1 MVHNRFFG
9 KIAFTALAILGTS
22 CSSSSPGGGGGGSN
36 AGQGGATAKGG
47 AAAGGAGDGGQSGS
61 AGVGG
66 AGRGGAAG
74 ANAGGNTTT
83 SGGQS
88 GSAGTGG
95 AGRGGAA
102 GANAGGNTT
111 TSGGQSGSAGT
122 GGTGRGGAAGANAG
136 GNTTTSGGQSGTGGR
151 SGAGGG
157 NSDGG
162 ATGAGGK
169 TGTGGTSGGVDA
181 SAGGSCAASTA
192 ADPTTTSIAGTWD
205 FTPSG
210 GAKRT
215 ITVPGGGWF
224 KQGITTSSGTYA
236 TQITIPDSGAAQ
248 STLIEFGA
256 ANFQSTL
263 SVDGK
268 EVATNTTS
276 FTPSVFDVTKFVTP
290 GKQHAISVLVK
301 GSQAL
306 KTNGKFIV
314 PVAADWSPNVPQGIF
329 RSALLHVYPD
339 VYISDAFV
347 RTSVTND
354 TLTYDV
360 SITNTGT
367 TSQQVTLSG
376 SLGSWNCDTF
386 TYPAIPDTPVTAA
399 PGTTTTTTIGPIK
412 WGLGTTSYWWPNVP
426 YQSDY
431 QARLHNLTLQV
442 KSGGKVTQSKVVRF
456 GFRQSERK
464 RADAQHIYYYL
475 NGIRV
480 NYRGDNLQGA
490 NYDSIDNNGKSDA
503 YDMLPGFLPPS
514 GQNPGWPQAVRNYQ
528 KLNYNFIRIHQ
539 ELAAPYM
546 LDTADELGL
555 MLMGETAIRG
565 SNNTQDFVAGHDNMV
580 GHAQAMVL
588 RDRNHPAI
596 VRWSQSNEA
605 GSAST
610 DSAQFETDL
619 FNAITKLDGT
629 RPISTDPF
637 GTGTNYGLP
646 SPDFAV
652 VGHYIGG
659 IGQYSENVNANNN
672 NPYGQGEYIWSK
684 DSSRQGLTWFGT
696 SAMAMRRQDASDV
709 RPYTL
714 LSGWSSFVP
723 GTMRT
728 TMTIEQGGNPVFG
741 EDNLPDPWSSQII
754 RRVQHGFSA
763 VLVADKDYWEA
774 NKMSNANGDWPAS
787 VPSLAKGAARATTLL
802 IFNDTFSGTSI
813 DITWEVHADSATGT
827 LGATG
832 TLTADVPFAT
842 MVTKSINI
850 TAPASGT
857 KCYLV
862 LRAAKSGTTLF
873 EETDESFN
881 LQ

>member
-1 MVHNRFFG
+1 MTHNRFFG
-9 KIAFTALAILGTS
+9 KVAFTALAVLGTS
-22 CSSSSPGGGGGGSN
+22 CSSSTPGGGGGGSN

-74 ANAGGNTTT
+74 ANAGGGTVT

-88 GSAGTGG
+88 GA
-95 AGRGGAA
+95 
-102 GANAGGNTT
+102 
-111 TSGGQSGSAGT
+111 
-122 GGTGRGGAAGANAG
+122 
-136 GNTTTSGGQSGTGGR
+136 GGR
-151 SGAGGG
+151 SGSGGA

-162 ATGAGGK
+162 PTGTGGK
-169 TGTGGTSGGVDA
+169 TGSGGTSGGIDA
-181 SAGGSCAASTA
+181 SAGGSCAASTAA

-215 ITVPGGGWF
+215 ITVPGGGWL

-314 PVAADWSPNVPQGIF
+314 PIAADWSPNVPQGIF

-426 YQSDY
+426 YQPDY
-431 QARLHNLTLQV
+431 KARLHNLTLQV
-442 KSGGKVTQSKVVRF
+442 KSGGKVTQSKVIRF

-464 RADAQHIYYYL
+464 RADTSHVYYYL

-480 NYRGDNLQGA
+480 NYRGDNIQGA

-503 YDMLPGFLPPS
+503 YDMLPGFMPPTA
-514 GQNPGWPQAVRNYQ
+514 QNPGWPQAVRNYQ

-546 LDTADELGL
+546 IDVADELGL

-659 IGQYSENVNANNN
+659 LGVYTEDVNANNN

-754 RRVQHGFSA
+754 RRIQHGFSP

-862 LRAAKSGTTLF
+862 LRAQKNGTTLF
-873 EETDESFN
+873 EETDESFT

>member
-1 MVHNRFFG
+1 MTHNRFFG
-9 KIAFTALAILGTS
+9 KVAFTALVILGSS
-22 CSSSSPGGGGGGSN
+22 CSSSTPGGGGGGSN
-36 AGQGGATAKGG
+36 AGQGGSTAKGG
-47 AAAGGAGDGGQSGS
+47 AAAGGAGAGGQSGS

-74 ANAGGNTTT
+74 ANAGGGTVT

-88 GSAGTGG
+88 GA
-95 AGRGGAA
+95 
-102 GANAGGNTT
+102 
-111 TSGGQSGSAGT
+111 
-122 GGTGRGGAAGANAG
+122 
-136 GNTTTSGGQSGTGGR
+136 GGR
-151 SGAGGG
+151 SGAGGA

-162 ATGAGGK
+162 TTGTGGK
-169 TGTGGTSGGVDA
+169 TGSGGTSGGTSGGIDA

-192 ADPTTTSIAGTWD
+192 ADPSTTSIAGTWD

-215 ITVPGGGWF
+215 IQVPGGGWL
-224 KQGITTSSGTYA
+224 KQGISTSSGTYA
-236 TQITIPDSGAAQ
+236 TQITVPDSGAAQ

-268 EVATNTTS
+268 EVGTNTTS

-301 GSQAL
+301 GSKAL
-306 KTNGKFIV
+306 MSNGKYIV
-314 PVAADWSPNVPQGIF
+314 PIAADWSPNVPQGIF

-354 TLTYDV
+354 ALTYDV

-376 SLGSWNCDTF
+376 ALSSWNCDTF

-431 QARLHNLTLQV
+431 QARLHTLKLQL
-442 KSGGKVTQSKVVRF
+442 SRGGQAIQSKVIRF
-456 GFRQSERK
+456 GFRQSDRL
-464 RADAQHIYYYL
+464 RADTSHVYYYL

-490 NYDSIDNNGKSDA
+490 NYDSIDSNGKSDA
-503 YDMLPGFLPPS
+503 YDMLPGFMPPTA
-514 GQNPGWPQAVRNYQ
+514 QNPGWPQAVRNYQ
-528 KLNYNFIRIHQ
+528 ELNYNFIRIHQ

-659 IGQYSENVNANNN
+659 LGVYTEDVNANNN

-684 DSSRQGLTWFGT
+684 DNSRQGLTWFGT

-723 GTMRT
+723 GTIRT

-741 EDNLPDPWSSQII
+741 EDNLPDPWSSPII
-754 RRVQHGFSA
+754 TRVQHGFSP

-774 NKMSNANGDWPAS
+774 NKMSNTNGDWPAS
-787 VPSLAKGAARATTLL
+787 VPTIAKGATRATTLL
-802 IFNDTFSGTSI
+802 IFNDTFAGTSI

-832 TLTADVPFAT
+832 TLTVDVPFAT

-850 TAPASGT
+850 TAPTSGT

>member
-9 KIAFTALAILGTS
+9 TIAFTALAILGTS

-36 AGQGGATAKGG
+36 AGSGGN
-47 AAAGGAGDGGQSGS
+47 AGGAG
-61 AGVGG
+61 A
-66 AGRGGAAG
+66 
-74 ANAGGNTTT
+74 
-83 SGGQS
+83 
-88 GSAGTGG
+88 
-95 AGRGGAA
+95 
-102 GANAGGNTT
+102 
-111 TSGGQSGSAGT
+111 GGQSGSAGT
-122 GGTGRGGAAGANAG
+122 GGTASGGAAGANAG

-162 ATGAGGK
+162 ATGAGGE
-169 TGTGGTSGGVDA
+169 TGTGGT
-181 SAGGSCAASTA
+181 SCAASTA

-210 GAKRT
+210 GAKQT
-215 ITVPGGGWF
+215 IMVPGGGWL

-236 TQITIPDSGAAQ
+236 NQITIPDSGAAQ

-301 GSQAL
+301 GADAL

-314 PVAADWSPNVPQGIF
+314 PNAAGWSHNIPQGIF

-339 VYISDAFV
+339 VYVSDAFV
-347 RTSVTND
+347 KTSVTDD
-354 TLTYDV
+354 TLTYEV
-360 SITNTGT
+360 SVANTGT
-367 TSQQVTLSG
+367 TSQDVTLSG
-376 SLGSWNCDTF
+376 ALSSWNCDTF
-386 TYPAIPDTPVTAA
+386 AYPSIPDTTVTAA
-399 PGTTTTTTIGPIK
+399 PGTTTKKTIGPIK
-412 WGLGTTSYWWPNVP
+412 WGLGATSYWWPNVP
-426 YQSDY
+426 YQPDY
-431 QARLHNLTLQV
+431 EARLHNLTLQV
-442 KSGGKVTQSKVVRF
+442 KSGGKVTQNKAVRF

-464 RADAQHIYYYL
+464 RADAQHVYYYL

-490 NYDSIDNNGKSDA
+490 NYDSIDNNGRSDA

-514 GQNPGWPQAVRNYQ
+514 GQSPGWPQAVRNYQ
-528 KLNYNFIRIHQ
+528 KLNCNFVRIHQ

-546 LDTADELGL
+546 IDVADELGL

-565 SNNTQDFVAGHDNMV
+565 SNDDQDFVAGHDNMV

-588 RDRNHPAI
+588 RDRNHPSI

-610 DSAQFETDL
+610 DSTQFETDL

-629 RPISTDPF
+629 RPISTDPYS
-637 GTGTNYGLP
+637 TGTNYGLP
-646 SPDFAV
+646 SPDFAT

-659 IGQYSENVNANNN
+659 FGVYTENVNANND
-672 NPYGQGEYIWSK
+672 NPYGQGEYIWPK

-696 SAMAMRRQDASDV
+696 SAMAMRRQDASDI

-754 RRVQHGFSA
+754 RRVQQGFSA

-774 NKMSNANGDWPAS
+774 NKMSNTNGDWPSSIPA
-787 VPSLAKGAARATTLL
+787 LTKGATRATTLL
-802 IFNDTFSGTSI
+802 IFNDTFAGTSI
-813 DITWEVHADSATGT
+813 DVTWEIHSE
-827 LGATG
+827 
-832 TLTADVPFAT
+832 
-842 MVTKSINI
+842 S
-850 TAPASGT
+850 ASGT
-857 KCYLV
+857 KGDSGTFTVEVPLATMATKSITITAPTSGTKFYLV
-862 LRAAKSGTTLF
+862 LRAQKNGTTVF
-873 EETDESFN
+873 EETDESFT
-881 LQ
+881 LL

>member
-1 MVHNRFFG
+1 MMHNRLFG
-9 KIAFTALAILGTS
+9 RIAFATLAILGTS
-22 CSSSSPGGGGGGSN
+22 CSSSSPGGGDGGSN
-36 AGQGGATAKGG
+36 TGGAGATATGG
-47 AAAGGAGDGGQSGS
+47 AHTGG
-61 AGVGG
+61 
-66 AGRGGAAG
+66 
-74 ANAGGNTTT
+74 
-83 SGGQS
+83 
-88 GSAGTGG
+88 AGTGG
-95 AGRGGAA
+95 QA
-102 GANAGGNTT
+102 
-111 TSGGQSGSAGT
+111 GSAGT
-122 GGTGRGGAAGANAG
+122 GGTGHGGAAGANTG
-136 GNTTTSGGQSGTGGR
+136 GNTTTGGQSGTGGR

-157 NSDGG
+157 NPDG
-162 ATGAGGK
+162 GAGGK
-169 TGTGGTSGGVDA
+169 TGTGG
-181 SAGGSCAASTA
+181 GSCAVSTA

-215 ITVPGGGWF
+215 ITVPGGGWP
-224 KQGITTSSGTYA
+224 KQGITASSGTYA

-306 KTNGKFIV
+306 KTNGKFTV

-329 RSALLHVYPD
+329 RSALVHVYPD
-339 VYISDAFV
+339 VYVSDAFV
-347 RTSVTND
+347 KTSVTDD
-354 TLTYDV
+354 TLTYEV
-360 SITNTGT
+360 SVTNTGT
-367 TSQQVTLSG
+367 TSQDVTLSG
-376 SLGSWNCDTF
+376 ALSSASCDTF
-386 TYPAIPDTPVTAA
+386 AYPSIPDTAVTAA
-399 PGTTTTTTIGPIK
+399 PGTTTKKTIGPIK
-412 WGLGTTSYWWPNVP
+412 WGLGATSYWWPNVP
-426 YQSDY
+426 YQADY
-431 QARLHNLTLQV
+431 KARLHNLTLQV

-464 RADAQHIYYYL
+464 RADAQHVYYYL

-490 NYDSIDNNGKSDA
+490 NYDSIDNNGKTDA
-503 YDMLPGFLPPS
+503 YDMLPGFLPPTAQS
-514 GQNPGWPQAVRNYQ
+514 PGWPQAVRNYQ
-528 KLNYNFIRIHQ
+528 KLNYNVVRVHQ

-546 LDTADELGL
+546 IDVADELGL
-555 MLMGETAIRG
+555 MLIGETAIRG
-565 SNNTQDFVAGHDNMV
+565 SNDTQDFVVGHDNMV

-588 RDRNHPAI
+588 RDRNHPSI

-605 GSAST
+605 GSAKT
-610 DSAQFETDL
+610 DSVQFETDL

-637 GTGTNYGLP
+637 GTGTSYGLP

-652 VGHYIGG
+652 VGHYISG
-659 IGQYSENVNANNN
+659 IGAYSDNVNANNN

-696 SAMAMRRQDASDV
+696 SAMGMRRQDASDV

-714 LSGWSSFVP
+714 LSGWSSFIP
-723 GTMRT
+723 GTKRT

-741 EDNLPDPWSSQII
+741 EDNLPDPWSSPII
-754 RRVQHGFSA
+754 RRIQQGFSA

-787 VPSLAKGAARATTLL
+787 IPALTKGATRPTTLL
-802 IFNDTFSGTSI
+802 IFNDTFAGTSI
-813 DITWEVHADSATGT
+813 DVTWEIHSETASGT
-827 LGATG
+827 KGDAG
-832 TLTADVPFAT
+832 TFTVDVPLAT
-842 MVTKSINI
+842 MATKSITI
-850 TAPASGT
+850 TAPTSGT

-862 LRAAKSGTTLF
+862 LRAQKNGTTLF
-873 EETDESFN
+873 EETDESFT
-881 LQ
+881 LK

>member
-1 MVHNRFFG
+1 MISIRSLGTQMIV
-9 KIAFTALAILGTS
+9 ALASLGLA
-22 CSSSSPGGGGGGSN
+22 CSSSTPGGGNGGSSAGYGGGSRT
-36 AGQGGATAKGG
+36 GGATGNAGASGSGG
-47 AAAGGAGDGGQSGS
+47 QAGSGTASSAGGRIGSGGTNAGGSTGS
-61 AGVGG
+61 AGASSAGG
-66 AGRGGAAG
+66 RIGSGGT
-74 ANAGGNTTT
+74 NAGGSTGSAGASSAGGQIGSGGTNAGGSTG

-88 GSAGTGG
+88 GSGG
-95 AGRGGAA
+95 V
-102 GANAGGNTT
+102 
-111 TSGGQSGSAGT
+111 
-122 GGTGRGGAAGANAG
+122 
-136 GNTTTSGGQSGTGGR
+136 
-151 SGAGGG
+151 
-157 NSDGG
+157 
-162 ATGAGGK
+162 
-169 TGTGGTSGGVDA
+169 SGGVDA
-181 SAGGSCAASTA
+181 GAGGQCAASTA
-192 ADPTTTSIAGTWD
+192 ADPSTTSIAGAWD

-215 ITVPGGGWF
+215 IQVPGGGWL
-224 KQGITTSSGTYA
+224 KQGISTSSGTYA
-236 TQITIPDSGAAQ
+236 TQITVPDSGAAQ

-263 SVDGK
+263 SVDGT
-268 EVATNTTS
+268 EVGTNTTS

-301 GSQAL
+301 GAKAL
-306 KTNGKFIV
+306 MSNGKYIV
-314 PVAADWSPNVPQGIF
+314 PNAAGWSPNVAQGIF

-431 QARLHNLTLQV
+431 QARLHNLKLQL
-442 KSGGKVTQSKVVRF
+442 SRGGKAIQSKVIRF
-456 GFRQSERK
+456 GFRQSDRL
-464 RADAQHIYYYL
+464 RADTSHVYYYL

-490 NYDSIDNNGKSDA
+490 DYDSIDNGGKGDA
-503 YDMLPGFLPPS
+503 YDTFPGFMPPS
-514 GQNPGWPQAVRNYQ
+514 AQNAGWPQAVRNYQ
-528 KLNYNFIRIHQ
+528 RLNYNFARIHQ

-546 LDTADELGL
+546 LDTTDELGL

-565 SNNTQDFVAGHDNMV
+565 SNNDQDFVAGHDNMV

-588 RDRNHPAI
+588 RDRNHPSI
-596 VRWSQSNEA
+596 VRWSQSNEPND
-605 GSAST
+605 SST
-610 DSAQFETDL
+610 DSTQFETDL
-619 FNAITKLDGT
+619 FNAMTKLDGT
-629 RPISTDPF
+629 RPISADPF
-637 GTGTNYGLP
+637 QTGSNYGLP
-646 SPDFAV
+646 SPGFATA
-652 VGHYIGG
+652 GHYIGG
-659 IGQYSENVNANNN
+659 LSTYTENVNANNN

-684 DSSRQGLTWFGT
+684 DNTRQGLAWFGT

-709 RPYTL
+709 RPYAL
-714 LSGWSSFVP
+714 LSGWGSVIP
-723 GTMRT
+723 GVMASK
-728 TMTIEQGGNPVFG
+728 MTIEQGGPPLFG
-741 EDNLPDPWSSQII
+741 EDNLPDPWSSPII
-754 RRVQHGFSA
+754 RRIQHGFSA
-763 VLVADKDYWEA
+763 VLVADQAYWES
-774 NKMSNANGDWPAS
+774 NKMSNTNGDWPAS
-787 VPSLAKGAARATTLL
+787 VPTIAKGATRATTLL
-802 IFNDTFSGTSI
+802 IFNDTFAGTSI

-827 LGATG
+827 MGASG
-832 TLTADVPFAT
+832 TLTVDVPLAS
-842 MVTKSINI
+842 MVTKSITM
-850 TAPASGT
+850 TAPSSGT

-862 LRAAKSGTTLF
+862 LRAAKNGTTLF
-873 EETDESFN
+873 EETDESFT

>member
-1 MVHNRFFG
+1 MQTLPSRVPLS
-9 KIAFTALAILGTS
+9 LAVIVVLAAAAS
-22 CSSSSPGGGGGGSN
+22 CSSSSTPRTGS
-36 AGQGGATAKGG
+36 GGAQA
-47 AAAGGAGDGGQSGS
+47 
-61 AGVGG
+61 
-66 AGRGGAAG
+66 
-74 ANAGGNTTT
+74 
-83 SGGQS
+83 
-88 GSAGTGG
+88 
-95 AGRGGAA
+95 
-102 GANAGGNTT
+102 
-111 TSGGQSGSAGT
+111 
-122 GGTGRGGAAGANAG
+122 
-136 GNTTTSGGQSGTGGR
+136 
-151 SGAGGG
+151 
-157 NSDGG
+157 GG
-162 ATGAGGK
+162 ATGAGGAGGGGGA
-169 TGTGGTSGGVDA
+169 TSPGGATGFGGGSSSGGRSGTGGGTGSGGVSTSGGRSSAGGATGRGGATGFGGATSSGGASSAGGRSGSGGANAGGATGSGGQSSFAGASGGVDA
-181 SAGGSCAASTA
+181 GAGGQCAIPTA
-192 ADPTTTSIAGTWD
+192 PDPSSTSIAGAWD
-205 FTPSG
+205 FTPAG
-210 GAKRT
+210 GSKRT
-215 ITVPGGGWF
+215 IQVPGGGWL
-224 KQGITTSSGTYA
+224 KQGVSASSGTYA
-236 TQITIPDSGAAQ
+236 SQITVPDSGASQ
-248 STLIEFGA
+248 TTLIEFGA
-256 ANFQSTL
+256 VNFQATL
-263 SVDGK
+263 SVDGT
-268 EVATNTTS
+268 EVGTNTTS

-301 GSQAL
+301 GGQAL

-314 PVAADWSPNVPQGIF
+314 PTAAGWSPNVAQGIF

-426 YQSDY
+426 YQPDY
-431 QARLHNLTLQV
+431 KARLHNLTLQV
-442 KSGGKVTQSKVVRF
+442 KSGGKVLQSKVVRF

-565 SNNTQDFVAGHDNMV
+565 SNNTQDFVTGHDNMV

-588 RDRNHPAI
+588 RDRNHPSI

-659 IGQYSENVNANNN
+659 LGVYTEDVNANNN

-684 DSSRQGLTWFGT
+684 DNTRQGLTWFGT

-723 GTMRT
+723 GTIRT

-763 VLVADKDYWEA
+763 VLVADKDYWES
-774 NKMSNANGDWPAS
+774 NKMSNANGDWPAT

-832 TLTADVPFAT
+832 TLTVDVPFAT

-862 LRAAKSGTTLF
+862 LRAQKNGTTLF

>member
-36 AGQGGATAKGG
+36 AG
-47 AAAGGAGDGGQSGS
+47 
-61 AGVGG
+61 
-66 AGRGGAAG
+66 
-74 ANAGGNTTT
+74 
-83 SGGQS
+83 
-88 GSAGTGG
+88 
-95 AGRGGAA
+95 
-102 GANAGGNTT
+102 
-111 TSGGQSGSAGT
+111 
-122 GGTGRGGAAGANAG
+122 RGGAAGANAG

-151 SGAGGG
+151 SGSGGG

-162 ATGAGGK
+162 AAGAGGK

-215 ITVPGGGWF
+215 ITVPGGGWL

-268 EVATNTTS
+268 EVGTNTTS

-301 GSQAL
+301 GGDAL

-347 RTSVTND
+347 KTSVTDD
-354 TLTYDV
+354 TLTYEV
-360 SITNTGT
+360 SVANTGT
-367 TSQQVTLSG
+367 TSQDVTLSG
-376 SLGSWNCDTF
+376 ALSSWNCDTF
-386 TYPAIPDTPVTAA
+386 AYPSIPDTTVTAA
-399 PGTTTTTTIGPIK
+399 PGTTTKKTIGPIK

-426 YQSDY
+426 YQPDY
-431 QARLHNLTLQV
+431 KARLHNLTLQV

-464 RADAQHIYYYL
+464 RADAQHVYYYL

-503 YDMLPGFLPPS
+503 FDMLPGFLPPTA
-514 GQNPGWPQAVRNYQ
+514 QNPGWPQAVRNYQ
-528 KLNYNFIRIHQ
+528 KLNYNVVRIHQ

-546 LDTADELGL
+546 IDVADELGL
-555 MLMGETAIRG
+555 MLIGETAIRG

-588 RDRNHPAI
+588 RDRNHPSI

-659 IGQYSENVNANNN
+659 IGAYTENVNANNN

-684 DSSRQGLTWFGT
+684 DNTRQGLTWFGT
-696 SAMAMRRQDASDV
+696 SAMAMRRQDASDI

-723 GTMRT
+723 GTKRT

-754 RRVQHGFSA
+754 RRIQHGFSA

-862 LRAAKSGTTLF
+862 LRAQKNGTTLF

>member
-1 MVHNRFFG
+1 MTVIHMYMQSGRTTKHFDG
-9 KIAFTALAILGTS
+9 CLAWTLLIAMGAS
-22 CSSSSPGGGGGGSN
+22 CSENSAAPVAGGSP
-36 AGQGGATAKGG
+36 QGGATATGG
-47 AAAGGAGDGGQSGS
+47 TIGAGGVIGSGGQAGSGGVSSTGGRIGSGGTIAAGGSTGSGGQANS
-61 AGVGG
+61 GG
-66 AGRGGAAG
+66 ASSTGGRIGSGG
-74 ANAGGNTTT
+74 ANAGGSTG
-83 SGGQS
+83 SGGKTAS
-88 GSAGTGG
+88 GG
-95 AGRGGAA
+95 ASGAA
-102 GANAGGNTT
+102 GG
-111 TSGGQSGSAGT
+111 SVGGQC
-122 GGTGRGGAAGANAG
+122 ANSI
-136 GNTTTSGGQSGTGGR
+136 TP
-151 SGAGGG
+151 
-157 NSDGG
+157 
-162 ATGAGGK
+162 
-169 TGTGGTSGGVDA
+169 
-181 SAGGSCAASTA
+181 
-192 ADPTTTSIAGTWD
+192 DPSSTSIAGTWD
-205 FTPSG
+205 FTPAG
-210 GAKRT
+210 GSKRT
-215 ITVPGGGWF
+215 IQVPGGGWL
-224 KQGITTSSGTYA
+224 KQGVSASSGTYA
-236 TQITIPDSGAAQ
+236 TSITVPDSGAAQ
-248 STLIEFGA
+248 TTLIEFGA
-256 ANFQSTL
+256 VNFQATL

-268 EVATNTTS
+268 EVGTNTTS

-301 GSQAL
+301 GGQAL

-314 PVAADWSPNVPQGIF
+314 PTAAGWSPNVAQGIF

-480 NYRGDNLQGA
+480 NYRGDNIQGA

-503 YDMLPGFLPPS
+503 YDMLPGFMPPTA
-514 GQNPGWPQAVRNYQ
+514 QNPGWPQAVRNYQ

-565 SNNTQDFVAGHDNMV
+565 SNNDQDFSAGHDNMV
-580 GHAQAMVL
+580 AHAQAMVL
-588 RDRNHPAI
+588 RDRNHPSI
-596 VRWSQSNEA
+596 VRWSQSNEPND
-605 GSAST
+605 SST
-610 DSAQFETDL
+610 DSTQFETDL
-619 FNAITKLDGT
+619 FNAMTKLDST
-629 RPISTDPF
+629 RPISADPF
-637 GTGTNYGLP
+637 QTGSNYGLP
-646 SPDFAV
+646 SPGFATA
-652 VGHYIGG
+652 GHYIGG
-659 IGQYSENVNANNN
+659 LSTYTENVNANNN

-684 DSSRQGLTWFGT
+684 DNTRQGLAWFGT

-709 RPYTL
+709 RPYAL
-714 LSGWSSFVP
+714 LSGWGSVIP
-723 GTMRT
+723 GVMASK
-728 TMTIEQGGNPVFG
+728 MTIEQGGPPLFG
-741 EDNLPDPWSSQII
+741 EDNLPDPWSSPII
-754 RRVQHGFSA
+754 RRIQHGFSA
-763 VLVADKDYWEA
+763 VLVADQSYWES
-774 NKMSNANGDWPAS
+774 NKMSNTNGDWPSS
-787 VPSLAKGAARATTLL
+787 VPAIAKGATRTTNLL
-802 IFNDTFSGTSI
+802 IFNDTFAGTAI
-813 DITWEVHADSATGT
+813 NVTWEVHADSTTGT
-827 LGATG
+827 IGATG
-832 TLTADVPFAT
+832 TLAVDVPLAS
-842 MVTKSINI
+842 MVTKSITM

-862 LRAAKSGTTLF
+862 LRAEKNGTTLF
-873 EETDESFN
+873 EETDESFT

>member
-1 MVHNRFFG
+1 MMHNRLFG
-9 KIAFTALAILGTS
+9 EIAFAALAILGTS
-22 CSSSSPGGGGGGSN
+22 CASSSHGGDGGSN
-36 AGQGGATAKGG
+36 AGGGGATATGG
-47 AAAGGAGDGGQSGS
+47 AKTDGAG
-61 AGVGG
+61 A
-66 AGRGGAAG
+66 
-74 ANAGGNTTT
+74 
-83 SGGQS
+83 GGQS

-102 GANAGGNTT
+102 GTNAGGNT
-111 TSGGQSGSAGT
+111 AT
-122 GGTGRGGAAGANAG
+122 GGL
-136 GNTTTSGGQSGTGGR
+136 SGTAGR

-157 NSDGG
+157 ISDGG
-162 ATGAGGK
+162 ASGAGGK
-169 TGTGGTSGGVDA
+169 AGTGGD
-181 SAGGSCAASTA
+181 SCAASTA
-192 ADPTTTSIAGTWD
+192 SDPTTTSIAGTWD

-215 ITVPGGGWF
+215 ITVPGGGWA
-224 KQGITTSSGTYA
+224 KQGITASSGTYA
-236 TQITIPDSGAAQ
+236 TRITIPDSGAAQ

-329 RSALLHVYPD
+329 RSALVHVYPD

-347 RTSVTND
+347 KTSVTD
-354 TLTYDV
+354 DRLTYEV
-360 SITNTGT
+360 SVANTGT
-367 TSQQVTLSG
+367 TSQEVTLSG
-376 SLGSWNCDTF
+376 ALSSWNCDTF
-386 TYPAIPDTPVTAA
+386 AYPSIPDTTVTAA
-399 PGTTTTTTIGPIK
+399 PGTTTKKTIGPIK

-426 YQSDY
+426 YQPDY
-431 QARLHNLTLQV
+431 KARLHNLTLQV

-464 RADAQHIYYYL
+464 RADAQHVYYYL

-490 NYDSIDNNGKSDA
+490 NYDSIDNNGKTDA
-503 YDMLPGFLPPS
+503 YDMLPGFLPPTA
-514 GQNPGWPQAVRNYQ
+514 QNPGWPQAVRNYQ
-528 KLNYNFIRIHQ
+528 KLNYNVVRVHQ

-546 LDTADELGL
+546 IDVADELGL
-555 MLMGETAIRG
+555 MLIGETAIRG
-565 SNNTQDFVAGHDNMV
+565 SNDTQDFVVGHDNMV

-605 GSAST
+605 GSAKT
-610 DSAQFETDL
+610 DSVQFETDL

-659 IGQYSENVNANNN
+659 IGQFSENVNANNN

-696 SAMAMRRQDASDV
+696 SAVGMRRQDASDV

-723 GTMRT
+723 GTKRT
-728 TMTIEQGGNPVFG
+728 TMTLEQGGNPVFG
-741 EDNLPDPWSSQII
+741 EDNLPDPWSSPII

-774 NKMSNANGDWPAS
+774 NKMSNANGDWPAT
-787 VPSLAKGAARATTLL
+787 VPSLAKGASRPTTLL
-802 IFNDTFSGTSI
+802 IFNDTFAGTSV
-813 DITWEVHADSATGT
+813 DITWEVHVDSATGT

-832 TLTADVPFAT
+832 TLTVDVPFAT
-842 MVTKSINI
+842 MVTKSITM
-850 TAPASGT
+850 TAPTTGT

-862 LRAAKSGTTLF
+862 LRAQKNGTTLF
-873 EETDESFN
+873 EETDESFT

>member
-1 MVHNRFFG
+1 MTHNRFFG
-9 KIAFTALAILGTS
+9 KVAFTALAVLGTS
-22 CSSSSPGGGGGGSN
+22 CSSSTPGGGGGGSN

-74 ANAGGNTTT
+74 ANAGGGTVT

-88 GSAGTGG
+88 GA
-95 AGRGGAA
+95 
-102 GANAGGNTT
+102 
-111 TSGGQSGSAGT
+111 
-122 GGTGRGGAAGANAG
+122 
-136 GNTTTSGGQSGTGGR
+136 GGR
-151 SGAGGG
+151 SGSGGA

-162 ATGAGGK
+162 PTGTGGK
-169 TGTGGTSGGVDA
+169 TGSGGTSGGIDA
-181 SAGGSCAASTA
+181 SAGGSCAASTAA

-215 ITVPGGGWF
+215 ITVPGGGWL

-426 YQSDY
+426 YQPDY
-431 QARLHNLTLQV
+431 KARLHNLTLQV
-442 KSGGKVTQSKVVRF
+442 KSGGKVTQSKVIRF

-464 RADAQHIYYYL
+464 RADTSHVYYYL

-480 NYRGDNLQGA
+480 NYRGDNIQGA

-503 YDMLPGFLPPS
+503 YDMLPGFMPPTA
-514 GQNPGWPQAVRNYQ
+514 QNPGWPQAVRNYQ

-546 LDTADELGL
+546 IDVADELGL

-565 SNNTQDFVAGHDNMV
+565 SNNTQDFAAGHDNMV

-659 IGQYSENVNANNN
+659 LGVYTEDVNANNN

-774 NKMSNANGDWPAS
+774 NKMSNANGDWPAT
-787 VPSLAKGAARATTLL
+787 VPSLAKGASRATTLL

-832 TLTADVPFAT
+832 TLTVDVPFAT

-862 LRAAKSGTTLF
+862 LRAQKNGTTLF

>member
-1 MVHNRFFG
+1 MPHRISLHTI
-9 KIAFTALAILGTS
+9 IAALLLLGSACSTPTSGGNGGSGGTTAK
-22 CSSSSPGGGGGGSN
+22 GGSGGSN
-36 AGQGGATAKGG
+36 SGGSSGGSTGSGGVPASGGNSGGAGGSSAGQGGATDKGG
-47 AAAGGAGDGGQSGS
+47 AAAGGVVGTGSQSGS
-61 AGVGG
+61 AGAGG
-66 AGRGGAAG
+66 TAGRSGLGGS
-74 ANAGGNTTT
+74 NAVGT
-83 SGGQS
+83 GGQS
-88 GSAGTGG
+88 GVSSAG
-95 AGRGGAA
+95 
-102 GANAGGNTT
+102 
-111 TSGGQSGSAGT
+111 GS
-122 GGTGRGGAAGANAG
+122 
-136 GNTTTSGGQSGTGGR
+136 
-151 SGAGGG
+151 

-162 ATGAGGK
+162 PTGSGGK
-169 TGTGGTSGGVDA
+169 TGSGGASGGIDA

-215 ITVPGGGWF
+215 ITVPGGGWL
-224 KQGITTSSGTYA
+224 KQGITASSATYA
-236 TQITIPDSGAAQ
+236 TQITVPDSGAAQ

-256 ANFQSTL
+256 VNFQATL

-276 FTPSVFDVTKFVTP
+276 FTPSVFDITKFVTP

-301 GSQAL
+301 GGQAL

-347 RTSVTND
+347 KTSVTDD
-354 TLTYDV
+354 TLTYEV
-360 SITNTGT
+360 SVANTGT
-367 TSQQVTLSG
+367 TSQDVTLSG
-376 SLGSWNCDTF
+376 ALSSWNCDTF
-386 TYPAIPDTPVTAA
+386 AYPSIPDTTVTAA
-399 PGTTTTTTIGPIK
+399 PGTTTKKTIGPIK

-426 YQSDY
+426 YQPDY
-431 QARLHNLTLQV
+431 KARLHNLTLQV

-588 RDRNHPAI
+588 RDRNHPSI

-659 IGQYSENVNANNN
+659 LGVYTEDVNANNN

-684 DSSRQGLTWFGT
+684 DNSRQGLTWFGT

-763 VLVADKDYWEA
+763 VLVADKDYWES
-774 NKMSNANGDWPAS
+774 NKMSNANGDWPAT

-832 TLTADVPFAT
+832 TLTVDVPFAT

-862 LRAAKSGTTLF
+862 LRAQKNGTTVF

>member
-1 MVHNRFFG
+1 MTHNRFFG
-9 KIAFTALAILGTS
+9 KVAFTALAILGTS
-22 CSSSSPGGGGGGSN
+22 CSSSTPGSGGGGSN

-47 AAAGGAGDGGQSGS
+47 AVAGGAAAGGAGAGGQSGS

-74 ANAGGNTTT
+74 ANAGGGAVT

-88 GSAGTGG
+88 GAISSG
-95 AGRGGAA
+95 GRGGA
-102 GANAGGNTT
+102 
-111 TSGGQSGSAGT
+111 
-122 GGTGRGGAAGANAG
+122 GGA
-136 GNTTTSGGQSGTGGR
+136 
-151 SGAGGG
+151 

-162 ATGAGGK
+162 PTGAGGK
-169 TGTGGTSGGVDA
+169 NSSGGTSGSIDA

-215 ITVPGGGWF
+215 ITVPGGGWL
-224 KQGITTSSGTYA
+224 KQGITASSGTYA
-236 TQITIPDSGAAQ
+236 TQITVPDSGAAQ

-268 EVATNTTS
+268 EVGTNTSS
-276 FTPSVFDVTKFVTP
+276 FTPSVFDITKFVTP

-339 VYISDAFV
+339 VYISDVFV
-347 RTSVTND
+347 KTSVTDD
-354 TLTYDV
+354 TLTYEV
-360 SITNTGT
+360 SVANTGT
-367 TSQQVTLSG
+367 TSQDVTISSALA
-376 SLGSWNCDTF
+376 SWNCDTF
-386 TYPAIPDTPVTAA
+386 AYPSIPDTTVTAA
-399 PGTTTTTTIGPIK
+399 PGTTTKKTIGPIK

-426 YQSDY
+426 YQPDY
-431 QARLHNLTLQV
+431 KARLHNLTLQV
-442 KSGGKVTQSKVVRF
+442 KNGGKVTQSKVVRF

-490 NYDSIDNNGKSDA
+490 NYDSIDNNGKTDA
-503 YDMLPGFLPPS
+503 YDMLPGFLPPTA
-514 GQNPGWPQAVRNYQ
+514 QNPGWPQAVRNYQ
-528 KLNYNFIRIHQ
+528 KLNYNFVRIHQ

-546 LDTADELGL
+546 IDVADELGL

-565 SNNTQDFVAGHDNMV
+565 SNNTQDFVTGHDNMV

-588 RDRNHPAI
+588 RDRNHPSI

-659 IGQYSENVNANNN
+659 IGNYTENVNANNN

-714 LSGWSSFVP
+714 LSGWSSFIP
-723 GTMRT
+723 GTKRT

-754 RRVQHGFSA
+754 RRVQNGFSA

-774 NKMSNANGDWPAS
+774 NKMSNANGDWPAT
-787 VPSLAKGAARATTLL
+787 VPSLAKGASRATTLL
-802 IFNDTFSGTSI
+802 IFNDTFAGTSI

-832 TLTADVPFAT
+832 TLTVDVPFGT
-842 MVTKSINI
+842 MVTKSINM
-850 TAPASGT
+850 TAPTSGT